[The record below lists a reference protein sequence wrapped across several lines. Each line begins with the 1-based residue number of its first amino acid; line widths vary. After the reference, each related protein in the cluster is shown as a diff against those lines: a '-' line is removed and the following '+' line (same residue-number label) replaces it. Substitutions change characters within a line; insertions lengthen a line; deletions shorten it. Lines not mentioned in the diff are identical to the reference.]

1 MFFDKNN
8 KIDNQKI
15 YFTNILGDNMDIK
28 TDENIDLREVL
39 NLAVKKHAGQLRDD
53 GKPYVTHPIRVAT
66 LVAKYKKS
74 KNYKLLISA
83 SLLHDTLEDTYTS
96 VRELYDIFGEN
107 SQVPSLIVE
116 LTTAKFVPKLIGKA
130 EYLAHKMENMTS
142 YALVIKLCDR
152 LDNINDIRGC
162 STEKQHRTLSD
173 TRYIINYLTNKR
185 ELTKT
190 HKKIIASIEKVLKDY
205 GY

>member
-1 MFFDKNN
+1 MEV
-8 KIDNQKI
+8 I
-15 YFTNILGDNMDIK
+15 
-28 TDENIDLREVL
+28 TDENIDLRQVL
-39 NLAVKKHAGQLRDD
+39 ELAVSKHNGQFRDD
-53 GKPYVTHPIRVAT
+53 GKPYIIHPIRVAK

-74 KNYKLLISA
+74 KNYRLLISA

-96 VRELYDIFGEN
+96 VKELYDIFGKN

-152 LDNINDIRGC
+152 LDNISDLNGC

-173 TRYIINYLTNKR
+173 TRYIINYLTSYKK
-185 ELTKT
+185 LTNT
-190 HKKIIASIEKVLKDY
+190 HKRIIKDIEKILKKY